1 MQLWDGQN
9 LQNFE
14 EQKWQMEDPYDAQV
28 VSGPGPTDLMCSISE
43 VHDVPQL
50 FSTCGIYDSHWSPGR
65 ISSIKTVA
73 IWFICCLFGFWTCE
87 ARTDP
92 CPLPT
97 ACTTLEMQRPA
108 LPLHW
113 KTVGKLTK
121 SAVRTTEEPLLSK
134 GRRVQT
140 TKFFMESV
148 NVGSLPAVC
157 RG

>member
-1 MQLWDGQN
+1 
-9 LQNFE
+9 
-14 EQKWQMEDPYDAQV
+14 MEDPYDAQV

-50 FSTCGIYDSHWSPGR
+50 FSTCGIYDSHWSHLLHKNCCHLIHLAFLDSEPVRPGL
-65 ISSIKTVA
+65 TH
-73 IWFICCLFGFWTCE
+73 
-87 ARTDP
+87 AR
-92 CPLPT
+92 C
-97 ACTTLEMQRPA
+97 QRPVRPWKCNA
-108 LPLHW
+108 LHCHCW

-121 SAVRTTEEPLLSK
+121 SAVRTTEQPLLSK